1 LKEEALKYLL
11 SSVVVVAFLLGNS
24 YGARAQSGITLLA
37 PTPIREPLEKAIA
50 SFESKTGDKVTVT
63 WAVGSRDT
71 EPYGTRQLVARGQAK
86 DVSIMFAPFPEAL
99 ASGNIDPKSETKICG
114 IVMAVTVK
122 KGAPVPDISSA
133 AAVKRM
139 LAAAKSV
146 AIVEPTQGTLG
157 QEGGALLKKLGMA
170 DQMQGKIK
178 AYPGSGQAEQAVAN
192 GEAELFLGPQASDK
206 LPANVS
212 ADLVMVG
219 GLPQDASTPVDVV
232 GFVSTHASDPKAA
245 KALLQF
251 IKSGEAEAAYKAF
264 GLRPAH

>member
-1 LKEEALKYLL
+1 MRYLL
-11 SSVVVVAFLLGNS
+11 SSVVVAALLLGS
-24 YGARAQSGITLLA
+24 AYGARAQTEITLLA
-37 PTPIREPLEKAIA
+37 PTPIREPLEKSIA

-71 EPYGTRQLVARGQAK
+71 EPYGTRQLVARGAAK

-99 ASGNIDPKSETKICG
+99 ASGNIDAKSETKLCG

-122 KGAPVPDISSA
+122 KGSPLPDISSA
-133 AAVKRM
+133 AAVKKM
-139 LAAAKSV
+139 LLAAKSV
-146 AIVEPTQGTLG
+146 AIVEPSQGTLG
-157 QEGGALLKKLGMA
+157 QEGGAMLSKLGMA
-170 DQMQGKIK
+170 DQIQGKIK
-178 AYPGSGQAEQAVAN
+178 AYAGSGQAEQAVAS

-232 GFVSTHASDPKAA
+232 GFVSTHASDAKAA
-245 KALLQF
+245 RALLQF
-251 IKSGEAEAAYKAF
+251 LQSDEAEAAYKAF
-264 GLRPAH
+264 GLRPAR